1 MFSCRRTF
9 PKSVEEIV
17 GEDVLLLLVPT
28 IGQGRAFIFLF
39 FIFIPGIL
47 ETVEVSKEKHW
58 SITQASDLFFFLFFS
73 SEILLKESVPVAM
86 KGIALFQ
93 HYRKIGY

>member
-47 ETVEVSKEKHW
+47 ETVEVSKEKH
-58 SITQASDLFFFLFFS
+58 
-73 SEILLKESVPVAM
+73 
-86 KGIALFQ
+86 
-93 HYRKIGY
+93 